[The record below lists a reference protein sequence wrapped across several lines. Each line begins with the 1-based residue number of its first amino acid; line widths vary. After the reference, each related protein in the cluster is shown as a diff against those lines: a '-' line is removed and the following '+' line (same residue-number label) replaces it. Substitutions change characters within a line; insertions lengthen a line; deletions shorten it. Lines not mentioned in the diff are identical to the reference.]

1 MDYNS
6 LITAIGSVG
15 FPIVA
20 FFVILKQNTKTNE
33 VVGKLTEAVNNNTT
47 AINVLMD
54 RNNIEV

>member
-6 LITAIGSVG
+6 LIQAIGSVG

-33 VVGKLTEAVNNNTT
+33 VVDKLTEAVNNNTT
-47 AINVLMD
+47 TINILMD
-54 RNNIEV
+54 RNNMQV